1 MTYPINAQNQRYQAY
16 PGNYSGVTIN
26 VTNPS
31 LSSNFPGCPMQSC
44 NHVGYAHQRAQINSS
59 TNSQVQDGYYA
70 QPQVYQQV
78 NYPPEY
84 YINNYNQQSQ
94 SNIGM
99 QYQNPQGQA
108 VQLAPQ
114 PQVYQQVQVQPQVKQ
129 PQAQQSVYVYPAQ
142 ASQGYAGTNG
152 YANSVATSPYQVPD
166 YNPYPAYD
174 FEQEQ
179 NLASSKEVLA
189 KLDKLIEIEQNQQ
202 KVKTKKQVVVLTDE
216 YIMSLEN
223 FLNNPN
229 KEIRRKG
236 ASEVINR
243 LGEDKDRKTDP
254 ALNALLNKMLQD
266 PDRGVRILAISAF
279 SSGIAKGN
287 DLSVQLLKYI
297 EANPQMYPDDVEPVS
312 MALLKMA
319 ADTETIYVDAP
330 VNVKK

>member
-1 MTYPINAQNQRYQAY
+1 MTYQINTQNQRIPAY

-31 LSSNFPGCPMQSC
+31 LSSSIPNCSVQGQYQTGFVNP
-44 NHVGYAHQRAQINSS
+44 
-59 TNSQVQDGYYA
+59 QVQAY
-70 QPQVYQQV
+70 PSV
-78 NYPPEY
+78 NP
-84 YINNYNQQSQ
+84 
-94 SNIGM
+94 
-99 QYQNPQGQA
+99 
-108 VQLAPQ
+108 
-114 PQVYQQVQVQPQVKQ
+114 Q
-129 PQAQQSVYVYPAQ
+129 PQAQQVSYPAEYYMNNYNQPPQVVYNNTYQNSQVQPQPQVFSQPQ
-142 ASQGYAGTNG
+142 AQPNAVGGYLYAPQGSQVQNAPYS
-152 YANSVATSPYQVPD
+152 YPTSMMPPQNQYSAPMQTS
-166 YNPYPAYD
+166 YPAYD

-202 KVKTKKQVVVLTDE
+202 KIKTKKEVVVLTDE

-243 LGEDKDRKTDP
+243 LGEDKGRKTDP

-266 PDRGVRILAISAF
+266 PDKGVRVLAISAF

-287 DLSVQLLKYI
+287 DLTVQLLKYM
-297 EANPQMYPDDVEPVS
+297 EANPQLYPDDVEAVS

-319 ADTETIYVDAP
+319 ADMETIYVDAP
-330 VNVKK
+330 VKVKK